1 MGRLGI
7 CDSPNGPFDSV
18 VIRHTRRKQ
27 AIRMI
32 EMKHVNKT
40 YPNGYQALKD
50 VNLNIQQGE
59 YVAVIGL
66 SGAGK
71 STLIRTINRM
81 IPITEGTLK
90 VDDQDVTALRG
101 KALRSFRRRIG
112 MIFQSFNLVTRTK
125 VISNVLAARV
135 PDLPWWRSL
144 FGIFPQK
151 DVMDALETLDQM
163 GIADK
168 AYTRV
173 DQLSGG
179 QQQRVALARA
189 LMQNP
194 TILLADEPVAS
205 LDPVTAEQVMNDFGR
220 INKERNITVIINI
233 HHVDLAL
240 RHADRVIGI
249 RAGKIVYDGGTEGVT
264 ADVLHEVYGDET
276 PGMMNASGTSKTDD
290 TLPVTK

>member
-1 MGRLGI
+1 
-7 CDSPNGPFDSV
+7 
-18 VIRHTRRKQ
+18 
-27 AIRMI
+27 MI

-179 QQQRVALARA
+179 QQQRVAIARA
-189 LMQNP
+189 LAMNP
-194 TILLADEPVAS
+194 DILFFDEPTSA
-205 LDPVTAEQVMNDFGR
+205 LDPELTAEILKVIRQLAEEHMTMVIVTHEINFARNVSDRIVFMADGVIVEQGR
-220 INKERNITVIINI
+220 ADQLIDNPQNERTRSFLANI
-233 HHVDLAL
+233 
-240 RHADRVIGI
+240 
-249 RAGKIVYDGGTEGVT
+249 GKGRD
-264 ADVLHEVYGDET
+264 
-276 PGMMNASGTSKTDD
+276 
-290 TLPVTK
+290 